1 MGTGSKGLLSD
12 KHDPQLAKVVVSCKE
27 VDSGL
32 LSVVFGLKYK
42 LAILHAV
49 KGPL

>member
-12 KHDPQLAKVVVSCKE
+12 KHDPQLEVVVSCKE